1 MIRALFTGLFLVI
14 LTQQLS
20 AQCSDAGACSIG
32 GHIMDEN
39 RHSVSLSYGFGSS
52 GGDDELTFHTVQID
66 GRFQVLDG
74 SNVLIAL
81 PYNSVDGPLGSAS
94 GIGDLTVLL
103 MQKIWEGDDAMLS
116 LQAGAKLGTG
126 TVNEGGLP
134 QAYQS
139 GLGTNDIL
147 LGFSYETAPWNFA
160 AGYQV
165 TNGRSENR
173 IDRLE
178 RGDDLFARAGYRT
191 SFSDIG
197 AGLEILVIKRLSE
210 STVQDPDRP
219 GENVFI
225 TLPDSDQLQVNIV
238 ATSSIPV
245 SDDLTLNLLAGMPLL
260 ARDVNVD
267 GLKRALTLSAGM
279 AFAF

>member
-1 MIRALFTGLFLVI
+1 MIRSLLAGLFLLL
-14 LTQQLS
+14 LTHQLS

-32 GHIMDEN
+32 GHVADEN
-39 RHSVSLSYGFGSS
+39 QHSISLGYGYGSS
-52 GGDDELTFHTVQID
+52 GGDEALTFHSVQID

-74 SNVLIAL
+74 SNVFLSL

-94 GIGDLTVLL
+94 GIGDLTILL
-103 MQKIWEGDDAMLS
+103 MQEVWTGDEGMLS
-116 LQAGAKLGTG
+116 LQAGGKIATG

-147 LGFSYETAPWNFA
+147 LGVSYETAPWNFA
-160 AGYQV
+160 AGYLLS
-165 TNGRSENR
+165 NGRSDND

-191 SFSDIG
+191 SFDDIG

-210 STVQDPDRP
+210 STVQDPGRP
-219 GENVFI
+219 GEDRFI

-238 ATSSIPV
+238 ATSSIPM

-279 AFAF
+279 AFSF